1 MDLELDVANKNWNI
15 MSLTKDF
22 KSFWFDH
29 FEVGIYELDIIV
41 EYLNN
46 SQYNRQHLIGIMD
59 GGYFESKGDPF
70 FIFLFRCDLKPR
82 KPDYYRTSFS
92 YLPT

>member
-41 EYLNN
+41 EYLN
-46 SQYNRQHLIGIMD
+46 I
-59 GGYFESKGDPF
+59 
-70 FIFLFRCDLKPR
+70 
-82 KPDYYRTSFS
+82 
-92 YLPT
+92 